1 MGLDMPL
8 DSSAEKTKSFLF
20 FFQTPQ
26 TFVMLVISALGQP
39 HARKSTALK
48 RLKLKP
54 VQRISRCGA
63 KTPLPASGREPAD
76 SASPAPLLALKGAQ
90 SQPLGTFTDAGTRHH
105 A

>member
-1 MGLDMPL
+1 MPL
-8 DSSAEKTKSFLF
+8 DSKAEKTKSFIF
-20 FFQTPQ
+20 FFKPQ
-26 TFVMLVISALGQP
+26 PTFAMLVISAPCRLR
-39 HARKSTALK
+39 ARKSTALK
-48 RLKLKP
+48 RLKLNP

-63 KTPLPASGREPAD
+63 KTPLPASAREPAD